1 MSRSA
6 LSVFLA
12 GSKMLFRILLR
23 LVLLKLLLFPLL
35 TFAETEEET
44 DICPFYDIDYDT
56 ELDSVC
62 RAKVL
67 FKQETRTCVPSATGM
82 QPRALARA
90 KPFHC
95 NFQWTNRDRVR
106 KKVLKQ
112 LKDRFKVLLYFK
124 THVKGYNNHELN
136 YSNYTGWITWVWV
149 LKEYEYLLFYP
160 HNFYTLSLATTDI
173 IIEEFKVEGE
183 CEENCTEAI
192 GYESCGLSQ
201 KDMVSFLQNI
211 TDNGSSYEWEKVCLH
226 SNIGTSHLI
235 TPHSYTFL
243 PDLLYYGYFMYAL
256 YFYNLTGFS
265 RTKYFPNYYCY
276 RSSDLGCESTP
287 IWHRYNIIITFAVI
301 LWMYCPLLIYYFPS
315 SNGGKKFVEGFYT
328 SHTIPYH
335 FMKFIRSMLCY
346 YPSSNLA
353 IKRIRRLFL
362 LLLLVPPTVRMLLLS
377 TNFCAAFGVL
387 CICLMLPSNLSSWI
401 TPEQPSHFQII
412 PHLVKWPYPKKM
424 TQPIKGIEYQ
434 LLANIMEERM
444 LLIIDGRFWCLIYK
458 QSCGVF
464 KGPQHHPTLIQW
476 ICFPFVVCFKVITA
490 VIAAAVSIL
499 YFFFPWLYFCKEIFV
514 AITRGEKSFY
524 DENRSGF
531 RLFMVFFHGI
541 ALIALFVLSMLCI
554 FVYCF
559 FIAEVTVYTL
569 IGCVLTPD
577 KAYKYIVLI
586 GAFVGAIYVMVTQL
600 QDNYSEILD
609 EIIGSFNDKS
619 RLKLLQKDLNDNVN
633 NNVSL
638 NREDSDD
645 SIKYSISITHNA
657 NNNPLPPLKL
667 LSFNGITTKVSK
679 ELFHFTAEQCLPL
692 RKKVFPILV
701 RMVIMLFYIIV
712 VMQAKNVYH
721 LEKNVGNI
729 FGLAQAM
736 AITFVPAVMTYLG
749 TKNRF
754 GKKKMALLKINIHKA
769 ILDYVKRRKI
779 K

>member
-1 MSRSA
+1 VYS
-6 LSVFLA
+6 LSSGRVHA
-12 GSKMLFRILLR
+12 VMLFQSDILLP
-23 LVLLKLLLFPLL
+23 LVLLKLLLLPLL
-35 TFAETEEET
+35 TFAKT
-44 DICPFYDIDYDT
+44 DICPFYDIDYDA

-62 RAKVL
+62 RAKDG
-67 FKQETRTCVPSATGM
+67 TRTCVPSATAM
-82 QPRALARA
+82 RPRA

-95 NFQWTNRDRVR
+95 NFRWTNREEV
-106 KKVLKQ
+106 KKEVLKQ

-124 THVKGYNNHELN
+124 SHVKGYKNHELN

-149 LKEYEYLLFYP
+149 LKEYKYLLNYP
-160 HNFYTLSLATTDI
+160 HNFYTLSLGTTEI
-173 IIEEFKVEGE
+173 VIEEFKVEGE

-315 SNGGKKFVEGFYT
+315 SNGGEKFVEGFYT

-499 YFFFPWLYFCKEIFV
+499 YFFFPWLYFCKEILV

-524 DENRSGF
+524 DENKSTF
-531 RLFMVFFHGI
+531 RLFMVVFHGI
-541 ALIALFVLSMLCI
+541 ALMILFVFSMLCM

-559 FIAEVTVYTL
+559 FLAEVTVYTL

-577 KAYKYIVLI
+577 KAYKYLGLV
-586 GAFVGAIYVMVTQL
+586 GAFVYAIYLMVTQL

-619 RLKLLQKDLNDNVN
+619 RLKLLQNNLTDDVRLNKEDDPTKYT
-633 NNVSL
+633 VSVT
-638 NREDSDD
+638 R
-645 SIKYSISITHNA
+645 
-657 NNNPLPPLKL
+657 NPLLGSNSTSNSTNLEPIATSKLL
-667 LSFNGITTKVSK
+667 LSFDGITTMVSK
-679 ELFHFTAEQCLPL
+679 ELFHFVVEQCRPL
-692 RKKVFPILV
+692 RKMVFPILI
-701 RMVIMLFYIIV
+701 RIAIMLFYIII
-712 VMQAKNVYH
+712 VMQAKNAYK

-754 GKKKMALLKINIHKA
+754 GKKKMALLKINVHTA
-769 ILDYVKRRKI
+769 ILDYVKHDC
-779 K
+779 